1 MGTINARIA
10 LLRNT
15 KYFDWVRC
23 GCGEIGKRIG
33 LKRNLSAPPE
43 TAGVE
48 LLNIGEALT
57 GNPERSCCAVQAQ
70 QNV

>member
-1 MGTINARIA
+1 M
-10 LLRNT
+10 
-15 KYFDWVRC
+15 RC

-33 LKRNLSAPPE
+33 LKRNLSAPLE
-43 TAGVE
+43 TVGVE
-48 LLNIGEALT
+48 LLNVGEALT